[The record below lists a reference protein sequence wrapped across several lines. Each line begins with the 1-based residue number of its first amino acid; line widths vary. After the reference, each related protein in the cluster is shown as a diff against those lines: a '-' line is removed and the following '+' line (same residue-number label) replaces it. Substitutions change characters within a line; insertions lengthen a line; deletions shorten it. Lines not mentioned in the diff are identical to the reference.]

1 MSALSVLSCWEP
13 WFLQSKNEKKE
24 QQRYES
30 TVCSTFSL
38 LQIKTISQIIHF
50 QPPSLLWAMQNRCAE
65 EEFVSESRLW
75 STGQVLETM
84 LLRNQE
90 QQVPW
95 MITFWA
101 EAQLHESTY
110 MLDLLNLGVEIVT
123 CEGDQDTSQRVSKLN
138 LLGQRFQ
145 LYWMAVAVGEQVD
158 SDARSQLVYTTFTNS
173 PAVCTCCWCNC
184 TLSRSK
190 SDI

>member
-1 MSALSVLSCWEP
+1 MLSSLKLGPQRNKQIFSIFNLWVPWLIWCKWVGIWEP
-13 WFLQSKNEKKE
+13 WSLRPKNEQNLE
-24 QQRYES
+24 QKRDMCPLSVIPSVLCKYRQP
-30 TVCSTFSL
+30 
-38 LQIKTISQIIHF
+38 QIKTISQIIPF
-50 QPPSLLWAMQNRCAE
+50 QPPSLQTRCAE

-110 MLDLLNLGVEIVT
+110 MLDLLNLGGKNI
-123 CEGDQDTSQRVSKLN
+123 CHMWRRPGHKSEGV
-138 LLGQRFQ
+138 
-145 LYWMAVAVGEQVD
+145 
-158 SDARSQLVYTTFTNS
+158 
-173 PAVCTCCWCNC
+173 
-184 TLSRSK
+184 
-190 SDI
+190 